1 MPVPSVTLYL
11 NASLY
16 MPLYLY
22 ITISLYL
29 VGAITI
35 CCFMQS
41 KKKNPVFCIK
51 GGMKRGVKR
60 EGCGI
65 VGSDVF
71 FYLFCLFYLSVEISV
86 FFYLFEYTYSIIY
99 KSLTH
104 ISNKQ
109 DYVNYL
115 KNACASSML

>member
-71 FYLFCLFYLSVEISV
+71 FLFVLFVLFVCRNIC
-86 FFYLFEYTYSIIY
+86 FFLPVRVYIQYNI
-99 KSLTH
+99 
-104 ISNKQ
+104 
-109 DYVNYL
+109 
-115 KNACASSML
+115 

>member
-1 MPVPSVTLYL
+1 M
-11 NASLY
+11 
-16 MPLYLY
+16 
-22 ITISLYL
+22 
-29 VGAITI
+29 
-35 CCFMQS
+35 
-41 KKKNPVFCIK
+41 
-51 GGMKRGVKR
+51 
-60 EGCGI
+60 
-65 VGSDVF
+65 GSWARMFF